1 MKDWL
6 VIVNPNAGIGKARKD
21 WVQISGLL
29 SRRGLNYLA
38 LFTEG
43 PRHAIDL
50 TASYIG
56 KGFRKIIVVGGDGTM
71 NEAVNGIFKQ
81 QTVPTTDISLG
92 MLSVGTGNDWGRTF
106 SIPKEY
112 EKAIAVIKAGNSM
125 LQDAGTVSYYND
137 DKKEER
143 YFINMAG
150 LGFDGLVAQK
160 TNADKMKGKSN
171 PLLYLANLVSSLFSF
186 KSCGARVVVDGE
198 ELKDKMFSISIGI
211 GKYNGGGMQQAPD
224 AKPDDGLFDITLIK
238 DMTKLSVVANVIRLY
253 NGTIKKHKKVEG
265 LTGKKVIIES
275 DQPILLEADGESL
288 GHSPFEFN
296 IIPQSIRVIV

>member
-38 LFTEG
+38 LFTDG
-43 PRHAIDL
+43 PNHAIDL
-50 TASYIG
+50 VANHIG
-56 KGFRKIIVVGGDGTM
+56 KGFRQVIVVGGDGTM

-81 QTVPTTDISLG
+81 QCVPTTAISLG
-92 MLSVGTGNDWGRTF
+92 MISVGTGNDWGRTF
-106 SIPKEY
+106 NIPTDY
-112 EKAIAVIKAGNSM
+112 EKAIAVLKAGNSM

-143 YFINMAG
+143 FFINMAG

-198 ELKDKMFSISIGI
+198 ELKEKMFSISIGI
-211 GKYNGGGMQQAPD
+211 GKYNGGGMKQAPD

-238 DMTKLSVVANVIRLY
+238 DMTKLSVVANVARLY
-253 NGTIKKHKKVEG
+253 NGTIKKHKKVQG
-265 LTGKKVIIES
+265 LTGKKVIVES

-296 IIPQSIRVIV
+296 IIPQSIRVVV

>member
-1 MKDWL
+1 
-6 VIVNPNAGIGKARKD
+6 
-21 WVQISGLL
+21 
-29 SRRGLNYLA
+29 
-38 LFTEG
+38 
-43 PRHAIDL
+43 
-50 TASYIG
+50 
-56 KGFRKIIVVGGDGTM
+56 
-71 NEAVNGIFKQ
+71 
-81 QTVPTTDISLG
+81 
-92 MLSVGTGNDWGRTF
+92 
-106 SIPKEY
+106 
-112 EKAIAVIKAGNSM
+112 
-125 LQDAGTVSYYND
+125 
-137 DKKEER
+137 
-143 YFINMAG
+143 
-150 LGFDGLVAQK
+150 
-160 TNADKMKGKSN
+160 MKGKSN